1 MRKISP
7 AGVKKTLYY
16 LRRNG
21 LKNTCYAVWEQLAE
35 RKLQPYVWEPLGREE
50 LERQRLECARKLP
63 SLTFSI
69 VVPCYRTGE
78 QYLRELI
85 DSVVNQTYPNWELV
99 LADATEDDSVEKII
113 GTLTDLRIRYFR
125 LAENGGIAEN
135 TNRAIEKATGDY
147 VGLLDHDD
155 LLTENALY
163 EMWTAIETAAAQ
175 GAAPG
180 LLYSDEDKCNG
191 DATEFFEPNSKED
204 FNLDLLLSNN
214 YICHFMVMERELI
227 QALLLRREFDG
238 AQDYD
243 LILRAVARLEGRDR
257 RIVHV
262 PKVLYHWRCHVSSTA
277 ENPQSKLYAYDAGRR
292 AVKSFAEGKGW
303 QVKVADTEHLGFY
316 RMEYTVDPLKVRE
329 DLGAVGGP
337 LVHRGRICGGRL
349 TEDGKVCY
357 EGLNHRFSGY
367 LHRAALHQDAEALDI
382 RNIRVR
388 EEAKPLFREVV
399 GVPWK
404 TLPGQ
409 EIFDVSTLPE
419 GTDIA
424 SVSLDLGR
432 ALRRAGYR
440 LLYLPEYKRV
450 LKTWKK

>member
-1 MRKISP
+1 MSKIDP

-21 LKNTCYAVWEQLAE
+21 FRNTCYAVWERLAE
-35 RKLQPYVWEPLGREE
+35 RKQQPYVWEPLDWEE
-50 LERQRLECARKLP
+50 LERQRLECAQKIP

-85 DSVVNQTYPNWELV
+85 DSVGSQTYPNWELV

-113 GTLTDLRIRYFR
+113 STFTDSRIRYFR
-125 LAENGGIAEN
+125 LSENGGIAEN
-135 TNRAIEKATGDY
+135 TNRAIERATGDY

-155 LLTENALY
+155 LLTEDALY
-163 EMWTAIETAAAQ
+163 EMWMAIETGISQ
-175 GAAPG
+175 GAAPA

-191 DATEFFEPNSKED
+191 DATEFFEPNMKED

-227 QALLLRREFDG
+227 QAVLLRREFDG

-243 LILRAVARLEGRDR
+243 LILRAVARLEGQSH

-277 ENPQSKLYAYDAGRR
+277 ENPRSKLYAYDAGRR
-292 AVKSFAEGKGW
+292 SIQSFAEGKGW
-303 QVKVADTEHLGFY
+303 QVEVLDTEHLGFY
-316 RMEYTVDPLKVRE
+316 RIEYTGDLLKTRQ
-329 DLGAVGGP
+329 DIGAVGGP
-337 LVHRGRICGGRL
+337 LIYRGRICGGRL
-349 TEDGKVCY
+349 AEDGRVFYK
-357 EGLNHRFSGY
+357 GLNHRFSGY
-367 LHRAALHQDAEALDI
+367 LHRAVLGQDAEALDI

-388 EEAKPLFREVV
+388 EDAHSLFREIV

-404 TLPGQ
+404 TLPEQ
-409 EIFDVSTLPE
+409 EIFDISTLPE
-419 GTDIA
+419 GTDIV
-424 SVSLDLGR
+424 SVSLALGR
-432 ALRRAGYR
+432 ALRKAGYR

-450 LKTWKK
+450 LKK